1 MIINF
6 TADESPRPSPRSGS
20 RRTSEEQ
27 GMAAI
32 FICKERKQCL
42 ELKGKYPEPMI
53 LYIVGQKLICHS
65 LKIQYK
71 SFKCLPTHMG
81 HAIYC
86 WCNKII
92 YDEHFTMNHSS

>member
-32 FICKERKQCL
+32 FICKDEEKMFRA
-42 ELKGKYPEPMI
+42 
-53 LYIVGQKLICHS
+53 
-65 LKIQYK
+65 K
-71 SFKCLPTHMG
+71 S
-81 HAIYC
+81 
-86 WCNKII
+86 
-92 YDEHFTMNHSS
+92 

>member
-6 TADESPRPSPRSGS
+6 TADKSPRPSPRSGS

-42 ELKGKYPEPMI
+42 ELKGKYPEPMNNK
-53 LYIVGQKLICHS
+53 YYFTVM
-65 LKIQYK
+65 
-71 SFKCLPTHMG
+71 FKYVLTF
-81 HAIYC
+81 
-86 WCNKII
+86 K
-92 YDEHFTMNHSS
+92 

>member
-32 FICKERKQCL
+32 FICFKMKKKCL
-42 ELKGKYPEPMI
+42 ELKVKSVIFSIAEN
-53 LYIVGQKLICHS
+53 
-65 LKIQYK
+65 IQN
-71 SFKCLPTHMG
+71 P
-81 HAIYC
+81 
-86 WCNKII
+86 
-92 YDEHFTMNHSS
+92 